1 MSETVESSG
10 LLYGTEK
17 IAAFLNISR
26 KAAEHLVVKRKIPTF
41 RIGRTVCAR
50 QSTLIA
56 ALEQFEQT
64 QPAA

>member
-1 MSETVESSG
+1 MTDTVESSG

-17 IAAFLNISR
+17 IASFLNIAR
-26 KAAEHLVVKRKIPTF
+26 KAAEHLVVKKKIPTF
-41 RIGRTVCAR
+41 RMGRTVCAR

-56 ALEQFEQT
+56 AFERLEQD